1 MLKLEISV
9 GRSAKKLIH
18 IIIAPAENRPKYRA
32 GRKLT
37 AVKVYTVNQESR
49 YLVIEN
55 VPALRLTDK
64 LLELVSLYGTV
75 EEYRHLDDYPSEE
88 FTDVY
93 WIKFRDLKEA
103 RAAKKQLD
111 DKVFYQSPLR
121 VRYGPEYESVED
133 TRQKLQ
139 DRRNTVASKL
149 RGQNY
154 ESSSRD
160 RQKTVVENRNSTVS
174 EDRSIGQMQQNI
186 QANAQDKPP
195 IPGIGYPSVSTPAP
209 PTTTPRPTTI
219 ASTSASQSIAS
230 GISTAYK
237 EETDTNSSLSIDP
250 ISSTVLSIRQR
261 LKYASSAKSSLSSRN
276 ENKSTKVLGK
286 AYYDNEFEDNNV
298 PKRRKRI

>member
-1 MLKLEISV
+1 MNERHFDK
-9 GRSAKKLIH
+9 
-18 IIIAPAENRPKYRA
+18 PAENRPKYRA

-64 LLELVSLYGTV
+64 LVELVSLYGAV

-121 VRYGPEYESVED
+121 VRYGPEYESIED

-139 DRRNTVASKL
+139 DRRNTVALKL

-154 ESSSRD
+154 EN
-160 RQKTVVENRNSTVS
+160 E
-174 EDRSIGQMQQNI
+174 
-186 QANAQDKPP
+186 PP
-195 IPGIGYPSVSTPAP
+195 IPGVGYPSVSTPAP
-209 PTTTPRPTTI
+209 TPRPTLT
-219 ASTSASQSIAS
+219 ASASASQPIAGS
-230 GISTAYK
+230 ISTAYK
-237 EETDTNSSLSIDP
+237 EETDVNSSLPIDP
-250 ISSTVLSIRQR
+250 ISSTVLSIRQK
-261 LKYASSAKSSLSSRN
+261 LKSASSVKSPHSSRN
-276 ENKSTKVLGK
+276 EIKSTKVLGK
-286 AYYDNEFEDNNV
+286 AYYDNKVEDSNV